1 LPLIDLN
8 THPSCDVLLLACLGN
23 LKIDAGT
30 IMNVWQVDFY
40 RRPLQD
46 ANGQTL
52 WELLIC
58 DEKRHF
64 TYNGLCPQPSVNSNW
79 LVSQLHNAAA
89 TVGLPT
95 KLQVFRPQSLSL
107 LTTAAQQLNISVE
120 ATRHTPALKQWL
132 QERASQYHLQDKYTG
147 EAYNPLALDK
157 PPPTPLPE
165 KLWGEQWRFATLPA
179 GNLEEAFAGRPIPY
193 LQMPQFL
200 VPLHLGLASTLP
212 VPGVV
217 IDGGRQSMQ
226 LARWLQNVN
235 PVALNYIAGAPDG
248 LILEAGL
255 VERWV
260 VATFEDQEVAAAAQ
274 IYEQRKLTS
283 QGLHFLLVQPDD
295 SGMTYT
301 GFWLLRDG

>member
-1 LPLIDLN
+1 MPLIHLKA
-8 THPSCDVLLLACLGN
+8 HPSCHVSLLPCLGN
-23 LKIDAGT
+23 LKLDAGT
-30 IMNVWQVDFY
+30 TMNVWQVDFY

-58 DEKRHF
+58 DATRHF
-64 TYNGLCPQPSVNSNW
+64 TYNGLCPQQSVNSNW
-79 LVSQLHNAAA
+79 LVSQLQNAAN

-95 KLQVFRPQSLSL
+95 LLQVFRPQSLGL
-107 LTTAAQQLNISVE
+107 LTTAAQQLNIPVE

-132 QERASQYHLQDKYTG
+132 QERASQYHLQDNYTG

-179 GNLEEAFAGRPIPY
+179 GNLEEAFAGRPIPC
-193 LQMPQFL
+193 LQMLQFL
-200 VPLHLGLASTLP
+200 LPLHLGLASTLP

-255 VERWV
+255 AERWV
-260 VATFEDQEVAAAAQ
+260 VATFEDQEVTAAAQ
-274 IYEQRKLTS
+274 MYEQRKLTS

-301 GFWLLRDG
+301 GFWLLRDE